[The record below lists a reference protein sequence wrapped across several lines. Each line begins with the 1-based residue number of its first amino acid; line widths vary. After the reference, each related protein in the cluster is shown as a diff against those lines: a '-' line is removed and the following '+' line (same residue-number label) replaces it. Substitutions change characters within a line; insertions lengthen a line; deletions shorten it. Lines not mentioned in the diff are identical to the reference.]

1 MQTFSKNALCKV
13 LGLNPET
20 LRYYEKIGLLT
31 APKRSANGYRL
42 FTEQNR
48 QELNFIKTCRSLG
61 FSLDEIKQ
69 LKALQQNPEN
79 SCHNVDDLVE
89 QHLALVEQKIQ
100 QLIEIKQSLQAL
112 TGCQRQ
118 QIEQCKVIRT
128 LMNAEN
134 ASG

>member
-1 MQTFSKNALCKV
+1 MQTFSKTALCKA

-31 APKRSANGYRL
+31 APKRSANGYRI

-79 SCHNVDDLVE
+79 SCHNADDLVE

-128 LMNAEN
+128 LTNTEN

>member
-1 MQTFSKNALCKV
+1 MQTFSKNTLCKA

-79 SCHNVDDLVE
+79 SCYNADDLVE

-128 LMNAEN
+128 LTNAEN

>member
-1 MQTFSKNALCKV
+1 MQTFSKTALCKA

-79 SCHNVDDLVE
+79 SCHNADDLVE
-89 QHLALVEQKIQ
+89 LHLALVEQKIQ

-112 TGCQRQ
+112 TGCQMQ

-128 LMNAEN
+128 LTNTEN

>member
-1 MQTFSKNALCKV
+1 MQTFSKNALCKA

-100 QLIEIKQSLQAL
+100 QLIEIKRSLQAL
-112 TGCQRQ
+112 TGCQMQ

-128 LMNAEN
+128 LTNTEN

>member
-134 ASG
+134 ESG

>member
-1 MQTFSKNALCKV
+1 MQTFSKTALCKA

-128 LMNAEN
+128 LTNTEN